1 MKSKMV
7 TKPWGKEEW
16 IAYNEFYAL
25 KLITLNGGHRTS
37 LHYHTHKHETYY
49 ISSGRILSWLE
60 NDKGKID
67 KKEMGAGSIVV
78 IAPPKAHRVEAIED
92 TTLIEVSTPHL
103 DDVIRVEDD
112 FGRGNGR
119 IDAEHA
125 VTEATVGD

>member
-16 IAYNEFYAL
+16 IAHNDFYAL
-25 KLITLNGGHRTS
+25 KLITLHGGRRTS
-37 LHYHTHKHETYY
+37 LHYHNQKHETYY
-49 ISSGRILSWLE
+49 VNRGRILSWLE

-67 KKEMGAGSIVV
+67 KQEMGAGSIVV
-78 IAPPKAHRVEAIED
+78 IVPHKAHRVEAIED
-92 TTLIEVSTPHL
+92 TVLIEVSTPHL

-119 IDAEHA
+119 IASEHA
-125 VTEATVGD
+125 AEATIGD